1 MNEATIRGIVIGVIG
16 LVILRSYLN
25 SLAEPFE
32 QVPEGESIE
41 DWNDNYFKTSI
52 RSRMS
57 KPGLMLVL
65 FAVGLILAGLGAIFL
80 T

>member
-1 MNEATIRGIVIGVIG
+1 MDEGTIRGIVIGIIG

-32 QVPEGESIE
+32 QVPDGESIE
-41 DWNDNYFKTSI
+41 DWNDNYFKTSLK
-52 RSRMS
+52 SRMS

-65 FAVGLILAGLGAIFL
+65 FAVGLIIAGVGAIIL